1 MLNARRLAPIAVLAS
16 VLITPAGASTA
27 RAAAP
32 EWGDPVQA
40 ATDAVPTTAEAAV
53 SHAVNTLDRVL
64 NVTFTDGDGRP
75 VTLEG
80 ELAEGPVVLI
90 FYRGGWCGY
99 CVGQLK
105 EFESA
110 GSATSSAA
118 GGRIIAVST
127 ELPRVRRQNP
137 REEQDSAIRGSQRPR
152 TPLRQPGVSASRGAN
167 ERYGKI
173 GVMAKYKGNE
183 KGEIPLGVTY
193 VIDAQTASIRW
204 AFIDRTTTPKRAT
217 PDQHRSRR

>member
-53 SHAVNTLDRVL
+53 SHAVNTLDRVP

-80 ELAEGPVVLI
+80 ELEKGPVVAI

-110 GSATSSAA
+110 RSRIEAA

-127 ELPRVRRQNP
+127 ELPQFA
-137 REEQDSAIRGSQRPR
+137 RETREKAKLGYPILSDPGAI
-152 TPLRQPGVSASRGAN
+152 ASRALGIAWRN

-173 GVMAKYKGNE
+173 GVIAEHQGNE

-193 VIDAQTASIRW
+193 VIGTDGIVRHAFMTA
-204 AFIDRTTTPKRAT
+204 DYTERAT
-217 PDQHRSRR
+217 PDSIVEALEAID